1 MEASDRFRSTMKL
14 KKTDKPRIWCFK
26 TMLETVQAMEEKQTN
41 VDEVRLLR
49 KLLEM
54 HGRLRC
60 TAGVAADF
68 IKVRI
73 IL

>member
-49 KLLEM
+49 KLS
-54 HGRLRC
+54 
-60 TAGVAADF
+60 
-68 IKVRI
+68 
-73 IL
+73 